1 MGLLGCG
8 RAAQARADAEVLQPR
23 IEPSG
28 HDLALALFAYA
39 IKAVCDASRCPRHDR
54 LVRGRLER
62 IPRAGLAPWLIA
74 AALGLA
80 SAAAAGLK
88 APNWV
93 WIVALV
99 AAVLFAIV
107 GIVLLFVH
115 VPAAPASLSRN
126 PSDLALRIGSEL
138 EDANDHI
145 GIALMRGE
153 LWLPAHGPQ
162 RSVWDAREAALLA
175 FGAHFYQPA
184 RDAYRKIG
192 EHQLDAENAE
202 AAEYAAVGGELVA
215 DGRTLTAKTR
225 TELEETRSVIAHAL
239 DRLAELEGPR
249 RLVTDD
255 HRDAL
260 RAMLDAAR
268 ASVESHTAR
277 PGGEPLDHEMFEAHY
292 RELDAWLTDWDDVVE
307 RNSSAPL
314 ALRRAIAA
322 RLSARQLD
330 HAPYIPDAIVEG
342 FALITERRSLEGRLI
357 EPLFPAI
364 GDRSVFRGFASE
376 EHGAG
381 MVDFIRW
388 AITRCA
394 ERARHGT
401 RRVPDAEVLR
411 GRGRPPAPTARS
423 AHRSAGLGRCERDP
437 SRTGSAPRVPSG
449 RPR

>member
-1 MGLLGCG
+1 
-8 RAAQARADAEVLQPR
+8 
-23 IEPSG
+23 
-28 HDLALALFAYA
+28 
-39 IKAVCDASRCPRHDR
+39 
-54 LVRGRLER
+54 
-62 IPRAGLAPWLIA
+62 
-74 AALGLA
+74 
-80 SAAAAGLK
+80 
-88 APNWV
+88 
-93 WIVALV
+93 
-99 AAVLFAIV
+99 
-107 GIVLLFVH
+107 
-115 VPAAPASLSRN
+115 
-126 PSDLALRIGSEL
+126 
-138 EDANDHI
+138 
-145 GIALMRGE
+145 MRGE

-381 MVDFIRW
+381 MVDFNPMGYYPVRGSVLVMERDAYPTRRFSEVVVDLLRPLHEVLTEAQDWDVANEIRL
-388 AITRCA
+388 AREALHVFPVDALVEDIK
-394 ERARHGT
+394 RARLRPSIT
-401 RRVPDAEVLR
+401 VVPGCPGCD
-411 GRGRPPAPTARS
+411 T
-423 AHRSAGLGRCERDP
+423 
-437 SRTGSAPRVPSG
+437 
-449 RPR
+449 